1 MTQPPFRW
9 NLARREQLGSLLN
22 GAEAED
28 YPEFVEDLRACC
40 VRLLALA
47 GDADLIFVGRSP
59 ESIFDYLSGLLAD
72 TSWSERCVLVNL
84 SMRHDTVES
93 VERTYPQQLRAL
105 QEQLRG
111 IRLDPARIA
120 GSDRPQVFVDLVSMG
135 DTFGNLAG
143 LLAHWAGQSGVD
155 VRAVRRRIRFIG
167 ITVREKNSPNAWR
180 WYQKVDWAAD
190 FPPSSLQSVSI
201 PFRLWT
207 YLGDYQKKVG
217 RWYPPFAWG
226 MDVFNT
232 PPRESWNLEAL
243 RLAARIHDLGRQ
255 PAERE
260 RVAREIAARPEMSK
274 RGIRALVSE
283 LR

>member
-9 NLARREQLGSLLN
+9 NLARRQQLGSLLH

-47 GDADLIFVGRSP
+47 GDADLVFVGRSP

-84 SMRHDTVES
+84 SMRYDSVDTVER
-93 VERTYPQQLRAL
+93 EHPQGLRAF
-105 QEQLRG
+105 QEQLRAVG
-111 IRLDPARIA
+111 LEPARIA
-120 GSDRPQVFVDLVSMG
+120 SSERPQVFVDLVNRG
-135 DTFGNLAG
+135 ETFGNLAG
-143 LLAHWAGQSGVD
+143 LLARWAVQTGVD
-155 VRAVRRRIRFIG
+155 VRALRRRIRFIG

-180 WYQKVDWAAD
+180 WYQNVEWAAD
-190 FPPSSLQSVSI
+190 FPPTSLQSVSI

-207 YLGDYQKKVG
+207 YLGDHQKKVG

-226 MDVFNT
+226 MDEFSR
-232 PPRESWNLEAL
+232 PPRETWNLEAL
-243 RLAARIHDLGRQ
+243 RLAARIHDLGRL